1 MKHASLLVVV
11 AVALALAGCGSDDSS
26 AGGSHTESS
35 ASAAGSAGGEHAHG
49 EAGDVAADARR
60 IEMTAGS
67 FEFNPA
73 EIRVEA
79 GEDIAIV
86 LTSSDVLHDFI
97 IDDLDAHVAADR
109 GKTVEGGFRADA
121 PGTYTYYCS
130 VPGHRSAGME
140 GTLVVE

>member
-1 MKHASLLVVV
+1 MKHPSIFVAAVV

-26 AGGSHTESS
+26 SGRTKSN
-35 ASAAGSAGGEHAHG
+35 ASDAENDGGEHDHG
-49 EAGDVAADARR
+49 ETGEVAADARR
-60 IEMTAGS
+60 IEVTAES
-67 FEFNPA
+67 FEFDPA
-73 EIRVEA
+73 EIHVDT

-86 LTSSDVLHDFI
+86 LTSTDILHDFI
-97 IDDLDAHVAADR
+97 IDELDAHVAADP
-109 GKTVEGGFRADA
+109 GETAEGGFTAGA